1 MYKQPLFGEDSS
13 PHITSML
20 VSGIVTLVCWIIF
33 CVLCFVIKFKPQTPQ
48 YKEVQIVL
56 SSTPVVEKEKTEAA
70 ESASAQV
77 FEENLE
83 SSQSERLPEPVEGQ
97 SESAPAAPAVEEAAS
112 VVPEPA
118 SVVPEPVEGPA
129 KVETT
134 PVAEAK
140 VDAPKKTAAPTQTS
154 TASAPAAKATD
165 PAKKVNFDD
174 YQYATD
180 YSDFDFNNVSTSP
193 SKNNFDWSQFDDS
206 AEPEPQV
213 SQQVKTVTTQ
223 STMQG
228 AAGQAST
235 NKNQAQT
242 SQPSGKTQIPQSAC
256 SATSAALSNIRN
268 TTYSTS
274 SGSNTKSITEAK
286 TTKGSDGTLS
296 MAMKDGSTRV
306 LLNPVP
312 PVIRLSEAA
321 AALIDTTRT
330 VTIEFH
336 VLSSGNVP
344 RGEITITP
352 ISLLPDNVRNEIL
365 DQLSRWQFESSAA
378 DARATFEYTIEK
390 R

>member
-13 PHITSML
+13 PHITSMFI
-20 VSGIVTLVCWIIF
+20 SAIVTLVCWIIF
-33 CVLCFVIKFKPQTPQ
+33 CVLCFVIKFKPKTPE

-56 SSTPVVEKEKTEAA
+56 SSTP
-70 ESASAQV
+70 AQV

-83 SSQSERLPEPVEGQ
+83 SSQSERLPEALEGQ
-97 SESAPAAPAVEEAAS
+97 AESAPAAAIQEETAV
-112 VVPEPA
+112 V
-118 SVVPEPVEGPA
+118 EPVETTPVPELP
-129 KVETT
+129 KPVET

-140 VDAPKKTAAPTQTS
+140 VEAPKKTAAPAQTS
-154 TASAPAAKATD
+154 KTTAPSTSSGTPKSSPKATD

-174 YQYATD
+174 FQYATD
-180 YSDFDFNNVSTSP
+180 LSQGVDFNNNTA
-193 SKNNFDWSQFDDS
+193 KKQDFDWSQFDDS
-206 AEPEPQV
+206 SDTEPQV

-223 STMQG
+223 SSIQG
-228 AAGQAST
+228 SAGEASK
-235 NKNQAQT
+235 NKNQTQT
-242 SQPSGKTQIPQSAC
+242 SQSSGKTQTPQSAS
-256 SATSAALSNIRN
+256 SATNNALDNIRN

-296 MAMKDGSTRV
+296 MAMKDGTTRV

-312 PVIRLSEAA
+312 PVIKLSETA

-344 RGEITITP
+344 RGEVTITP
-352 ISLLPDNVRNEIL
+352 VSLLPDDVRKEIL
-365 DQLSRWQFESSAA
+365 DQLSRWQFESSAS

>member
-70 ESASAQV
+70 ESAPAAAMQ
-77 FEENLE
+77 EEAAVV
-83 SSQSERLPEPVEGQ
+83 EPVETT
-97 SESAPAAPAVEEAAS
+97 P
-112 VVPEPA
+112 VPELPK
-118 SVVPEPVEGPA
+118 PVE
-129 KVETT
+129 T

-140 VDAPKKTAAPTQTS
+140 VDAPKKTAAPAKTS
-154 TASAPAAKATD
+154 TSSAPAAKATD

-213 SQQVKTVTTQ
+213 SQQVKTVTNQ
-223 STMQG
+223 STIQG
-228 AAGQAST
+228 SAGQTSA
-235 NKNQAQT
+235 NKNQTQT
-242 SQPSGKTQIPQSAC
+242 SQSSDKPQTQQSAS

-344 RGEITITP
+344 LGEVTITP
-352 ISLLPDNVRNEIL
+352 ISLLPDDVRNEIL

>member
-56 SSTPVVEKEKTEAA
+56 SSTPVVEKEKTEAE

-83 SSQSERLPEPVEGQ
+83 SSQSERL
-97 SESAPAAPAVEEAAS
+97 
-112 VVPEPA
+112 
-118 SVVPEPVEGPA
+118 PEPVEGPA

-140 VDAPKKTAAPTQTS
+140 VDAPKKTAAPAQTS
-154 TASAPAAKATD
+154 KTTAPSTSSGTPKPSPKATD

-180 YSDFDFNNVSTSP
+180 YSDFDFNNVSTSS

-206 AEPEPQV
+206 AEPEPQL
-213 SQQVKTVTTQ
+213 SQQVKTVTAQ
-223 STMQG
+223 SSIQG
-228 AAGQAST
+228 SAGQTST
-235 NKNQAQT
+235 NKNQSQSSQSSDKPQT
-242 SQPSGKTQIPQSAC
+242 QQSA
-256 SATSAALSNIRN
+256 SSTTSAALSNIRN

-344 RGEITITP
+344 RGEVTITP
-352 ISLLPDNVRNEIL
+352 ISLLPDDVRKEIF
-365 DQLSRWQFESSAA
+365 DQLSKWQFESSAT

>member
-20 VSGIVTLVCWIIF
+20 VSAIVTLVCWIIF

-70 ESASAQV
+70 ESAPAAAMQ
-77 FEENLE
+77 EEAAAV
-83 SSQSERLPEPVEGQ
+83 EPVETT
-97 SESAPAAPAVEEAAS
+97 P
-112 VVPEPA
+112 VPELPK
-118 SVVPEPVEGPA
+118 PVE
-129 KVETT
+129 T

-140 VDAPKKTAAPTQTS
+140 VDAPKKTAAPAQTS

-180 YSDFDFNNVSTSP
+180 YSDFDFNNVSTSS
-193 SKNNFDWSQFDDS
+193 SKNNFDWSQFEDS
-206 AEPEPQV
+206 SEPEPQV
-213 SQQVKTVTTQ
+213 SQQVKTVTNQ
-223 STMQG
+223 STIQG
-228 AAGQAST
+228 SAGQTST
-235 NKNQAQT
+235 NKNQSQSSQSSDKPQT
-242 SQPSGKTQIPQSAC
+242 QQSAS

-344 RGEITITP
+344 RGEVTITP